1 VDDDPKKVD
10 DVNDFG
16 ENARQRGAV
25 VAAFILE
32 EEDDAPTTKKTQER
46 RSM

>member
-1 VDDDPKKVD
+1 MDDDPQKVD

-16 ENARQRGAV
+16 ENA
-25 VAAFILE
+25 VAPAFILE
-32 EEDDAPTTKKTQER
+32 EEDDDAPTTKKTEQQR